1 MKTVIAAILIVFLAL
16 ATVAGTTAVAAYGSA
31 SLERQLALFPDAP
44 EDAAEEIEA
53 LQREFQKWEPWFSL
67 VCPHTDVMHT
77 AEYLAE
83 LEGAIQAKS
92 AESYD
97 AALVGMKEAAEH
109 LRRAILP
116 RFSDLL

>member
-1 MKTVIAAILIVFLAL
+1 MKTVVAAVLIVLLAF
-16 ATVAGTTAVAAYGSA
+16 ATVAGTTAVAAHGSA
-31 SLERQLALFPDAP
+31 ELERLLALFPEDP
-44 EDAAEEIEA
+44 EDAAEEMAA
-53 LQREFQKWEPWFSL
+53 LKTAFQTWEPWFSL
-67 VCPHTDVMHT
+67 VCPHNDVMHT

-97 AALVGMKEAAEH
+97 AALLGMKEAAEH